1 LQQLGIDRELDSD
14 AADLELGASK
24 FPVNPKPGCNYLN
37 YGTCKL
43 PRGQIYM
50 LLRCSSI
57 SCHVVL
63 TLFPAPQAIKIEH
76 FVGLIFDL
84 SDKGAFFPFC

>member
-1 LQQLGIDRELDSD
+1 
-14 AADLELGASK
+14 
-24 FPVNPKPGCNYLN
+24 
-37 YGTCKL
+37 
-43 PRGQIYM
+43 M

-63 TLFPAPQAIKIEH
+63 TLFPAPQTIKIEH

-84 SDKGAFFPFC
+84 SDKGAFFPFFDMCHWGKQLTGLMQV

>member
-1 LQQLGIDRELDSD
+1 
-14 AADLELGASK
+14 
-24 FPVNPKPGCNYLN
+24 
-37 YGTCKL
+37 
-43 PRGQIYM
+43 M